1 MNYTIRKIEIK
12 DTQAIIEIDGIHSGE
27 KKLDYWEKRIKHF
40 VDEQENLTLGFV
52 AEDENKIIGF
62 ILAEGRA
69 WEFGSP
75 LCGWIFG
82 IGVLPE
88 YQRSG
93 IAVELCKQVCTK
105 FNSLGISTIR
115 TMVKKDD
122 LNVLSFFRSVGFKAG
137 TFFELELEI

>member
-1 MNYTIRKIEIK
+1 MNYTIRKIQTK
-12 DTQAIIEIDGIHSGE
+12 DTQAIIEIDSIHSGE
-27 KKLDYWEKRIKHF
+27 TKHNYWENRIEHF
-40 VDEQENLTLGFV
+40 VNKTDELTLGYV
-52 AEDENKIIGF
+52 SEINGKVIAF

-82 IGVLPE
+82 IGVQPE
-88 YQRSG
+88 FQRAG
-93 IAVELCKQVCTK
+93 IALALCKEVCKK

-115 TMVKKDD
+115 TMVKKND
-122 LNVLSFFRSVGFKAG
+122 LNVLSFFRSVGFSAG